1 MKSKPKQSSRNIN
14 HEIVS
19 RLDLLA
25 VYRELGVE
33 ICGEPRASGM
43 VSCRAVGR
51 DDRRPSAWVNCVSGY
66 YGDSGA
72 VGVAAGTMSLFD
84 FAVQHGGGRYGND
97 WREARKI
104 FADRA
109 GVAIA
114 EPAADA
120 NGKKRKADS
129 DRWRDRLEF
138 QDWAAPG
145 ATAVAQRWC
154 LKAKPGITV
163 EAIQAAGGLLAYYP
177 CWRDETSGEL
187 KRRRWAVQVI
197 AVPAYGQ
204 DLLAADPVAWV
215 IWDATGAGLRLSSGR
230 KGQPEPEP
238 AKMLSIGPTAGAM
251 MGLHGLM
258 ILADEERRAKVSLAW
273 KTGGPTDLLALWAAI
288 PAERRETDIVVTN
301 ASGEGGDVLP
311 HQARLL
317 AGLPVAVIHDCDDAG
332 EAGREKW
339 DRALTGVASERRQV
353 RLPWPVKPSHGEDMR
368 DYLGGKEVES

>member
-1 MKSKPKQSSRNIN
+1 MKPKRPAREIN
-14 HEIVS
+14 AEILS

-33 ICGEPRASGM
+33 THGEPRASGM

-51 DDRRPSAWVNCVSGY
+51 DDRKPSAWINVQSGY

-72 VGVAAGTMSLFD
+72 TGVAAGTMSLFD
-84 FAVQHGGGRYGND
+84 FAVLHGGGRYGND

-109 GVAIA
+109 GVRIAA

-120 NGKKRKADS
+120 NGKKKAVDG

-138 QDWAAPG
+138 QEWTAPG
-145 ATAVAQRWC
+145 AVAVAHRWC
-154 LKAKPGITV
+154 LKCKPGVTV
-163 EAIQAAGGLLAYYP
+163 EAIQSAGGRLAYYP
-177 CWRDETSGEL
+177 CFRDDSGEL
-187 KRRRWAVQVI
+187 KRRKWAVQVV
-197 AVPAYGQ
+197 AVPAYGA

-215 IWDATGAGLRLSSGR
+215 IWDVTGAGLRLAKR
-230 KGQPEPEP
+230 KGQPDQEP
-238 AKMLSIGPTAGAM
+238 AKMLSIGSTAGAM

-258 ILADEERRAKVSLAW
+258 ILADDERRAKVRVAW

-288 PAERRETDIVVTN
+288 PDDRRETDIVVTN
-301 ASGEGGDVLP
+301 ASGENGEVAK
-311 HQARLL
+311 HQGQML
-317 AGLPVAVIHDCDDAG
+317 AGLPVAVVHDCDDAG

-339 DRALTGVASERRQV
+339 GRALTGVATDVRQV
-353 RLPWPVKPSHGEDMR
+353 RLPWQVKRSHGEDIR
-368 DYLGGKEVES
+368 DFLAGKETDQ